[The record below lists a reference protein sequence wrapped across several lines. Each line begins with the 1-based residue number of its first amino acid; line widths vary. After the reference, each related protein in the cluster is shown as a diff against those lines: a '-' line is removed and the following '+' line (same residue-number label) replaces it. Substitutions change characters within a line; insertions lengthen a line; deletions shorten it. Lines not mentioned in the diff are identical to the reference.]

1 MAAMTPT
8 PAELLALRHRVPDSV
23 LLDWLD
29 LAQLVEPPC
38 FAATADLM
46 DHWHCSQ
53 PTVSRRLSRLWMAD
67 LLDYRPTHAGYRI
80 RQLGPIVTDCD
91 TGAA

>member
-1 MAAMTPT
+1 M
-8 PAELLALRHRVPDSV
+8 E
-23 LLDWLD
+23 
-29 LAQLVEPPC
+29 
-38 FAATADLM
+38 
-46 DHWHCSQ
+46 HWHCSQ

-67 LLDYRPTHAGYRI
+67 LLDYRPTHGGYRI